1 MRLSGH
7 LTTVQGEKAAI
18 ETKSFCCHSLSSVFL
33 VTLGTLFV
41 KPVDEVVKEKCSL
54 SCGFE

>member
-18 ETKSFCCHSLSSVFL
+18 ETKSFCCHSLSLSSVYL
-33 VTLGTLFV
+33 VTLGTFFV
-41 KPVDEVVKEKCSL
+41 KPVDEVVKKNVH
-54 SCGFE
+54 

>member
-7 LTTVQGEKAAI
+7 LTTVQGEKAAM
-18 ETKSFCCHSLSSVFL
+18 ETKSFCCHSLSSVYL

-41 KPVDEVVKEKCSL
+41 KPVDEVVEKNVH
-54 SCGFE
+54 

>member
-7 LTTVQGEKAAI
+7 LTTVQGEKDAI
-18 ETKSFCCHSLSSVFL
+18 ETKSFRCHSLSSVYL

-41 KPVDEVVKEKCSL
+41 KPVDEVVKKNVH
-54 SCGFE
+54 